1 MSEQRTKTRQ
11 RVLKAG
17 TISFD
22 NGTGINCV
30 VRNISADG
38 AALEVE
44 SQTGIPSEFNLVIGT
59 GQLSE
64 TCRVL
69 WRKTRRLGV
78 VFQPRTVP
86 PCGNDRASESALR
99 PLADPATA
107 CIRSYDWLPEHSGP
121 PLAPDLPS

>member
-59 GQLSE
+59 EQISQI
-64 TCRVL
+64 CRVL
-69 WRKTRRLGV
+69 WRKTKRLGV
-78 VFQPRTVP
+78 VFQPRMGP
-86 PCGNDRASESALR
+86 PCGNERGSDYALR
-99 PLADPATA
+99 PLADPAAA
-107 CIRSYDWLPEHSGP
+107 CIRSYDWLPEHPGP
-121 PLAPDLPS
+121 PLAPDLPT